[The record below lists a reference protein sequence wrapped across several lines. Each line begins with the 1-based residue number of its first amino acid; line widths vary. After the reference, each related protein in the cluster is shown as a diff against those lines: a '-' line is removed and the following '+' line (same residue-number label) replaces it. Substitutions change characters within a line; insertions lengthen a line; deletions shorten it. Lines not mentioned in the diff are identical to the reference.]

1 MRGANKNHPELPFK
15 HIPVLKV
22 NNDLTISQ
30 STSILRYLADS
41 HPEIDENFYPKNMDK
56 QAGVNEFMDFFHS
69 SMNAAL
75 MRAIQNKAFYKV
87 FLKRQTPN
95 IEAIEEHLAAF
106 KKSEDLFLSNY
117 LGNKDL
123 MGGNDINVCDLI
135 ASATFEQAMLCEY
148 DYNPRTKEYLSNCK
162 EKIQGYEEI
171 LTDLKQVPS
180 LLQKIH
186 EKMK

>member
-1 MRGANKNHPELPFK
+1 
-15 HIPVLKV
+15 
-22 NNDLTISQ
+22 
-30 STSILRYLADS
+30 
-41 HPEIDENFYPKNMDK
+41 
-56 QAGVNEFMDFFHS
+56 
-69 SMNAAL
+69 

-135 ASATFEQAMLCEY
+135 ASATFEQVHKYIEHLKLTFVVLSCKLSSFSELAWDWKARKMLIF
-148 DYNPRTKEYLSNCK
+148 RATKG
-162 EKIQGYEEI
+162 Q
-171 LTDLKQVPS
+171 
-180 LLQKIH
+180 LL
-186 EKMK
+186 

>member
-1 MRGANKNHPELPFK
+1 
-15 HIPVLKV
+15 
-22 NNDLTISQ
+22 
-30 STSILRYLADS
+30 
-41 HPEIDENFYPKNMDK
+41 
-56 QAGVNEFMDFFHS
+56 
-69 SMNAAL
+69 

-135 ASATFEQAMLCEY
+135 ASATFEQVNIL
-148 DYNPRTKEYLSNCK
+148 KHLSLNH
-162 EKIQGYEEI
+162 
-171 LTDLKQVPS
+171 LKLS
-180 LLQKIH
+180 CLLYRSMTQLLPHTIAHFTRFSFMPKASNH
-186 EKMK
+186 PYKNF

>member
-1 MRGANKNHPELPFK
+1 
-15 HIPVLKV
+15 
-22 NNDLTISQ
+22 
-30 STSILRYLADS
+30 
-41 HPEIDENFYPKNMDK
+41 
-56 QAGVNEFMDFFHS
+56 
-69 SMNAAL
+69 

-135 ASATFEQAMLCEY
+135 ASATFEQV
-148 DYNPRTKEYLSNCK
+148 N
-162 EKIQGYEEI
+162 I
-171 LTDLKQVPS
+171 LNILV
-180 LLQKIH
+180 
-186 EKMK
+186 

>member
-1 MRGANKNHPELPFK
+1 
-15 HIPVLKV
+15 
-22 NNDLTISQ
+22 
-30 STSILRYLADS
+30 
-41 HPEIDENFYPKNMDK
+41 
-56 QAGVNEFMDFFHS
+56 
-69 SMNAAL
+69 

-135 ASATFEQAMLCEY
+135 ASATFEQVNILNTY
-148 DYNPRTKEYLSNCK
+148 RKLSFVILSYKRTTK
-162 EKIQGYEEI
+162 
-171 LTDLKQVPS
+171 DL
-180 LLQKIH
+180 
-186 EKMK
+186 

>member
-1 MRGANKNHPELPFK
+1 
-15 HIPVLKV
+15 
-22 NNDLTISQ
+22 
-30 STSILRYLADS
+30 
-41 HPEIDENFYPKNMDK
+41 
-56 QAGVNEFMDFFHS
+56 
-69 SMNAAL
+69 

-135 ASATFEQAMLCEY
+135 ASATFEQVNILNTYQKLSFVILSYKRTTFHPFLNWHGIGKQEKRSSLEQ
-148 DYNPRTKEYLSNCK
+148 PRGSFYKK
-162 EKIQGYEEI
+162 
-171 LTDLKQVPS
+171 
-180 LLQKIH
+180 
-186 EKMK
+186 

>member
-1 MRGANKNHPELPFK
+1 
-15 HIPVLKV
+15 
-22 NNDLTISQ
+22 
-30 STSILRYLADS
+30 
-41 HPEIDENFYPKNMDK
+41 
-56 QAGVNEFMDFFHS
+56 
-69 SMNAAL
+69 

-135 ASATFEQAMLCEY
+135 ASATFEQVNIL
-148 DYNPRTKEYLSNCK
+148 KHLSLNHLKLSCLLYRHTNVRQNLDLLLAYQPIT
-162 EKIQGYEEI
+162 IQCRLLSLVERSIEDQI
-171 LTDLKQVPS
+171 FVVPS
-180 LLQKIH
+180 YIGKT
-186 EKMK
+186 EGK